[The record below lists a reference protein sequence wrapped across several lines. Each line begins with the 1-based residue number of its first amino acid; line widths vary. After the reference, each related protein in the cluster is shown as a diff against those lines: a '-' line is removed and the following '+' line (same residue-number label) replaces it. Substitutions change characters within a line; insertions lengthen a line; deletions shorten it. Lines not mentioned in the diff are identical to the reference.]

1 MREYV
6 DPDVRS
12 RLPGAC
18 AGLAVLGALLLSGAI
33 IRGGLP
39 LGVFVVLIVSG
50 LGAALIWRMSR
61 VAVVLGADTVI
72 VRNLVRD
79 FVFTWD
85 EVVAVEN
92 RRHGRGRSGGLCFVM
107 PWGRLDCQAFPD
119 RPGDDLESR
128 PALQEVLE
136 QAQDLLDAWRARGAD
151 QQP

>member
-12 RLPGAC
+12 RLPGLC
-18 AGLAVLGALLLSGAI
+18 AGLAVLGALVLIGAI
-33 IRGGLP
+33 IRGGLA
-39 LGVFVVLIVSG
+39 LGVVVVLIVGG
-50 LGAALIWRMSR
+50 LGALLIRRLSRM
-61 VAVVLGADTVI
+61 AVVLGVEAVI

-79 FVFTWD
+79 FEFGWD

-107 PWGRLDCQAFPD
+107 SWGRLECQAFPD
-119 RPGDDLESR
+119 RPFDNRGSR
-128 PALQEVLE
+128 LALQEVLE
-136 QAQDLLDAWRARGAD
+136 NARELLDAWRARGAD